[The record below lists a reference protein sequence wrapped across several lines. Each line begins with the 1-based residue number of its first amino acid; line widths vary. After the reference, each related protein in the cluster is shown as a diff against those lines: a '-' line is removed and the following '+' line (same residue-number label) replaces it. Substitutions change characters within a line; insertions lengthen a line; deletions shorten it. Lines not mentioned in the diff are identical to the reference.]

1 MHCMY
6 CSMPKGTYRSEA
18 TSNIENIKPV
28 ALAVVYLYFSENIR
42 QTISRSV
49 ENSIEFKIYSE
60 ILEVELGD
68 ILLLLVICDI

>member
-1 MHCMY
+1 MH
-6 CSMPKGTYRSEA
+6 CSMPKGTYWGEA

-42 QTISRSV
+42 QTISQSV
-49 ENSIEFKIYSE
+49 ENSIEFRIYSE

>member
-6 CSMPKGTYRSEA
+6 CSMPKDTYRSEA

-42 QTISRSV
+42 QTISQSV
-49 ENSIEFKIYSE
+49 ENPIEFTIYSK